1 MILVLAVGQ
10 KQPGWVDQ
18 VCSDFLGRFPK
29 AGAVTLKEIKAEVR
43 SKSKSVASLKEDEA
57 QRIEKEIPPG
67 SAVIALDERGESLTT
82 EALGQLV
89 DKYKTQFGRIVFLI
103 GGPDGLDDRLKAKC
117 HYQLRLSAMTLP
129 HGLVRVMLLEQ
140 LYRVWSMAKS
150 HPYHRA

>member
-10 KQPGWVDQ
+10 KQPNWVDQ

-29 AGAVTLKEIKAEVR
+29 ADAVTLKEIKAEVR
-43 SKSKSVASLKEDEA
+43 SKSKSIASLKEDEA

-82 EALGQLV
+82 EAFGQLI
-89 DKYKTQFGRIVFLI
+89 DKYKTQFGRVVFLI

-140 LYRVWSMAKS
+140 LYRVWSRAKN

>member
-10 KQPGWVDQ
+10 KQPSWVDQ
-18 VCSDFLGRFPK
+18 VCLDFLGRFPK
-29 AGAVTLKEIKAEVR
+29 ADAVTLKEIKAEVR
-43 SKSKSVASLKEDEA
+43 SKSKSIVSLKEDEA

-89 DKYKTQFGRIVFLI
+89 DKYKTQFGRVVFLI

-140 LYRVWSMAKS
+140 LYRVWSMAKN

>member
-10 KQPGWVDQ
+10 KQPSWVDQ

-29 AGAVTLKEIKAEVR
+29 ADAVTLKEIKAEVR
-43 SKSKSVASLKEDEA
+43 SKSKSIASLKEDEA

-89 DKYKTQFGRIVFLI
+89 GKYKTQFGRIVFLI
-103 GGPDGLDDRLKAKC
+103 GGPDGLDGRLKAKC

-140 LYRVWSMAKS
+140 LYRVWSMAKN

>member
-1 MILVLAVGQ
+1 M
-10 KQPGWVDQ
+10 
-18 VCSDFLGRFPK
+18 GRFPK
-29 AGAVTLKEIKAEVR
+29 ADVVTLKEIKAEVR
-43 SKSKSVASLKEDEA
+43 SKSKSIASLKEDEA
-57 QRIEKEIPPG
+57 QRIEREIPPG

-89 DKYKTQFGRIVFLI
+89 DKYKTQFGRVVFLI
-103 GGPDGLDDRLKAKC
+103 GGPDGLDDRLKVKC

-140 LYRVWSMAKS
+140 LYRVWSMAKN